1 MLDPGP
7 GEAHQDGESNEGDGG
22 DGEEHRLVR
31 GTQGQVVDRSLY
43 LGHDIDEG
51 DGGGGEG
58 GGEGGGDGGGGEGGG
73 DGGGGEGGGDGGGG
87 EGGGEGGGGD
97 GEWYQP
103 LRCLM

>member
-51 DGGGGEG
+51 DGG
-58 GGEGGGDGGGGEGGG
+58 
-73 DGGGGEGGGDGGGG
+73 
-87 EGGGEGGGGD
+87 D
-97 GEWYQP
+97 GEEHRLVRGTQGQVLDRRLYLGHDNCCQ
-103 LRCLM
+103 